1 MQIAGLTKIFM
12 SFEILTQQGLGILQI
27 VGHGSAR
34 PARLPALHQ
43 AKNVFVPEP
52 VAPKIGN
59 QRKRAPPAFRQRVI
73 HHP

>member
-1 MQIAGLTKIFM
+1 MQIAGLTKLFM

-27 VGHGSAR
+27 VGHSSAR
-34 PARLPALHQ
+34 SASLPALNQ
-43 AKNVFVPEP
+43 AENIFVAEP
-52 VAPKIGN
+52 VATKIGN